1 MGLGP
6 TVDAFG
12 QGMMFHTALT
22 VEWAQN
28 HHTFVIDMEIYILWF
43 SLCFFFYFYFFSIGT
58 IF

>member
-28 HHTFVIDMEIYILWF
+28 HHTFVIDMEIYILW
-43 SLCFFFYFYFFSIGT
+43 CIYIPWENMMR
-58 IF
+58 IWR